1 MSVLE
6 YAGRFASINCVF
18 VFIAPE
24 SAEHASD
31 SEFLRLEFVH
41 ETPGLRVA
49 VRRYKLP
56 PAIELRLLHRPSVFP
71 QRRAVFQFSMSASRL
86 VSFPLKSSSKPI
98 YGLLAFRKL
107 FCLLRVS
114 PPKCSLS
121 WH

>member
-1 MSVLE
+1 M
-6 YAGRFASINCVF
+6 F

-41 ETPGLRVA
+41 ETTGLRVA
-49 VRRYKLP
+49 VRRCKLP

-71 QRRAVFQFSMSASRL
+71 QRNAVFQFSVSAGRL
-86 VSFPLKSSSKPI
+86 VSFPLKSPSKTV
-98 YGLLAFRKL
+98 YGLLALRKL
-107 FCLLRVS
+107 FCLPRVGT
-114 PPKCSLS
+114 PKCSLS